1 MAHNKVGVVGFIG
14 LGAMGMGMAASL
26 LRAGLDVRGFDVNPA
41 AVESFRTAGGTAA
54 ASAAQA
60 ATGADALIIMTLN
73 AEQADDVLFG
83 SGAAAEALRSSA
95 SIQGGPL
102 VMLCSTVKPVYAQ
115 QTAARLEALGI
126 HYLDAPVSGGVARA
140 AEGSLSFMASG
151 SEAAFTLAQPLLDAL
166 AAQVYRMGDVAGQ
179 GSAMKLANQVL
190 AGIHIAAAAE
200 AVAFGAKL
208 GIDPS
213 QMYDVIC
220 HSAGASWMFENRVP
234 HILAGDYTPR
244 SAIEI
249 WIKDLGIIL
258 ETASQNRFPLP
269 MSAAAHQLFMMAA
282 ASGLGRLDDSSVVK
296 VFEKIAD
303 FRIIAQE

>member
-1 MAHNKVGVVGFIG
+1 MGHDIVRTVGFAG

-26 LRAGLDVRGFDVNPA
+26 LRAGFEVRGYDVNPA
-41 AVESFRTAGGTAA
+41 AIDAFHAAGGVGVDSATA
-54 ASAAQA
+54 A
-60 ATGADALIIMTLN
+60 ATGADALVIMTLN

-83 SGAAAEALRSSA
+83 NGAAATLRQSS
-95 SIQGGPL
+95 SLSGGPL
-102 VMLCSTVKPVYAQ
+102 VMLCSTVEPAYAQ
-115 QTAARLEALGI
+115 QTAGRLAALGI

-140 AEGSLSFMASG
+140 ADGTLSIMASG
-151 SEAAFTLAQPLLDAL
+151 SDIAFALAEPLLAAL
-166 AAQVYRMGDVAGQ
+166 AEKVYRMGDAAGQ
-179 GSAMKLANQVL
+179 GSAMKLMNQVL

-200 AVAFGAKL
+200 AMAFGAKL
-208 GIDPS
+208 CLDPR

-258 ETASQNRFPLP
+258 DVGKENRFPLP
-269 MSAAAHQLFMMAA
+269 LSAAAHQLYMMAA
-282 ASGLGRLDDSSVVK
+282 ASGFGRLDDSSVIK

-303 FRIIAQE
+303 FHVMPPK

>member
-1 MAHNKVGVVGFIG
+1 MIQDSVRTIGFVG

-26 LRAGLDVRGFDVNPA
+26 LRAGFEVRGYDVNSA
-41 AVESFRTAGGTAA
+41 AIDTFRSVGGIGA
-54 ASAAQA
+54 ASAAAA
-60 ATGADALIIMTLN
+60 ATGADALVIMTLN

-83 SGAAAEALRSSA
+83 NGAAAALKDSS
-95 SIQGGPL
+95 SIPGGPL
-102 VMLCSTVKPVYAQ
+102 VILCSTVKPAYAQ
-115 QTAARLEALGI
+115 QTASRLSALGI

-140 AEGSLSFMASG
+140 ADGSLSIMASG
-151 SEAAFTLAQPLLDAL
+151 SETAFALAEPLLAAL
-166 AAQVYRMGDVAGQ
+166 AEKVYRMGDAAGQ
-179 GSAMKLANQVL
+179 GSAMKLVNQVL

-208 GIDPS
+208 GIDPT

-258 ETASQNRFPLP
+258 DTGKENRFPLP
-269 MSAAAHQLFMMAA
+269 LSAAAHQLYMMAA
-282 ASGLGRLDDSSVVK
+282 ASGFGRLDDSSVVK

-303 FRIIAQE
+303 FQVMPID